1 MNKEEEP
8 MKEEDIKCVAVIG
21 AGTMGHSIAQ
31 VFAQAG
37 IETHLVDLKEDVLE
51 NALRMIKANMKTL
64 VEHGLIEEDRIPV
77 ILDDIHPTTDLA
89 EGCRNADFILEA
101 VVEVP
106 DIKKDVFAKMEAL
119 ASEKAILA
127 SNTSSLDIFNIVEL
141 KRPERM
147 VVTHWFAPPHI
158 IPLVEV
164 VPGPATSPE
173 ILDISARLME
183 KVGKKPVVMKKFVP
197 SYIVNRLQQVI
208 GFTVMDMINND
219 LATPEDI
226 DLAVKASLGIRL
238 PIVGVVQTFDFTGLD
253 LVQDVIKGLLGQAP
267 PFIADRVRKGHL
279 GAKSSRGIYDYGNR
293 SEEEILHTRD
303 DRYLS
308 ILKQLETMDA
318 FKPI

>member
-8 MKEEDIKCVAVIG
+8 MKAEDIKCVAVIG

-89 EGCRNADFILEA
+89 EACRNADFILEA

-106 DIKKDVFAKMEAL
+106 DIKKDVFARMEAL

-164 VPGPATSPE
+164 VPGPATAPE
-173 ILDISARLME
+173 VLDISARLME

>member
-1 MNKEEEP
+1 
-8 MKEEDIKCVAVIG
+8 MKAEDIKCVAVIG

-77 ILDDIHPTTDLA
+77 ILDNIHPTTDLA
-89 EGCRNADFILEA
+89 EACRNADFILEA
-101 VVEVP
+101 VAEVP
-106 DIKKDVFAKMEAL
+106 DIKKDVFAGMEAL

-164 VPGPATSPE
+164 VPGPSTSPE
-173 ILDISARLME
+173 ILDLSARLME
-183 KVGKKPVVMKKFVP
+183 KVGKKPVVMKKFAP

-253 LVQDVIKGLLGQAP
+253 LVQDIIKGLLGQAP
-267 PFIADRVRKGHL
+267 PFIADRVREGDL
-279 GAKSSRGIYDYGNR
+279 GAKSGRGIYDYGTR

>member
-8 MKEEDIKCVAVIG
+8 MKAEDIKCVAVIG

-164 VPGPATSPE
+164 VPGPATAPE
-173 ILDISARLME
+173 VLDISARLME